1 MKSVSR
7 MTHSAYHKQFCAIY
21 EQMSNIAQNDCRST
35 MLRIGSVKQ
44 ASTVHMV
51 SDEEDRLDK
60 QIATAAEAVANIH
73 NGAVVMI
80 GGFGGSGA
88 PIELIHALIDKGA
101 KDLTVINNNAGN
113 GRIGIA
119 AMIDAGLVRKMIC
132 SFPRSSDPRAFTDRY
147 LAGEIELE
155 LVPQGT
161 LAERIRA
168 GGAGIPA
175 FYTPTGY
182 GTELAHGKVVA
193 EFDGRPY
200 VQERWLKADF
210 ALIKAHL
217 GDNHGN
223 LTYRKAG
230 RNFNPLMCMAAKQ
243 TIVQVS
249 KLVAPGKIDPEQ
261 VVTPGIFVNQLVEIA
276 NPAQEEDLIRAGVV
290 YQ

>member
-1 MKSVSR
+1 MDKTLNS
-7 MTHSAYHKQFCAIY
+7 
-21 EQMSNIAQNDCRST
+21 
-35 MLRIGSVKQ
+35 L
-44 ASTVHMV
+44 
-51 SDEEDRLDK
+51 SD
-60 QIATAAEAVANIH
+60 AVAGIGD
-73 NGAVVMI
+73 GATIMI

-88 PIELIHALIDKGA
+88 PIELIHALIAKGP

-132 SFPRSSDPRAFTDRY
+132 SFPRSSDPRAFTERY

-175 FYTPTGY
+175 FYTPTSY
-182 GTELAHGKVVA
+182 GTELAEGKPIA

-210 ALIKAHL
+210 AIVKADI
-217 GDNHGN
+217 GDIHGN
-223 LTYRKAG
+223 LVYKKAG
-230 RNFNPLMCMAAKQ
+230 RNFNPLMCMAAAR
-243 TIVQVS
+243 TVAQVS
-249 KLVAPGKIDPEQ
+249 RIVGLGEIDPEH
-261 VVTPGIFVNQLVEIA
+261 VITPGIFVDGVVQVA
-276 NPAQEEDLIRAGVV
+276 DPQQEEVLVRTGAT
-290 YQ
+290 YP